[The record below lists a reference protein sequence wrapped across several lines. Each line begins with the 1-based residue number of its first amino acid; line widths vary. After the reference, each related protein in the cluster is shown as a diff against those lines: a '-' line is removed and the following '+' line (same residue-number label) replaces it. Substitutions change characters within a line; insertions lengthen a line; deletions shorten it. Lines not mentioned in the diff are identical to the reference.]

1 MSAPSSRGLWKYADS
16 KVLSTTKKILS
27 CLWTISA
34 TAWISTTL
42 RVGLVGVSI
51 HTILVFGLIAASTLD
66 GSVASTKEVSMFILA
81 ATCLKYLLVPPY
93 RSSMETMWSPALRMW
108 VIVVVAAS
116 PLEKVMACL
125 ALSREARQVS
135 STSLVGFPLL
145 PYSYLYNKQKIII
158 ILCLVLKL
166 NPFKWKFRQIL
177 SSKSKCSMNW

>member
-1 MSAPSSRGLWKYADS
+1 M
-16 KVLSTTKKILS
+16 
-27 CLWTISA
+27 
-34 TAWISTTL
+34 
-42 RVGLVGVSI
+42 
-51 HTILVFGLIAASTLD
+51 
-66 GSVASTKEVSMFILA
+66 
-81 ATCLKYLLVPPY
+81 
-93 RSSMETMWSPALRMW
+93 
-108 VIVVVAAS
+108 VAAS

-177 SSKSKCSMNW
+177 SSKSKCSMN